1 MAPED
6 SWKKEFDAL
15 NRKIDR
21 LSATNE
27 KLVLQ
32 GIKQSSQLSEL
43 HDQNKTQAQIID
55 KLSLTIDELKG
66 LLAAKDAEL
75 VKLREQVNK
84 NSTNSSKPS
93 STDFFNKPKPSSI
106 NKRGSSSP
114 KKSSGGQ
121 KGHEGSTLKLKE
133 EPDVIHRC
141 LPEHCLQCPSA
152 NQCSASFSVV
162 DSRNVVD
169 VRIVTQ
175 QSRYDRLQGLC
186 PKSGLVV
193 SGDYPQGVN
202 AYLQYGGNLK
212 AMVVALS
219 SFGMVSVSR
228 ICELMQGLCGIGM
241 SEGTVCNILYDCA
254 DRCNSLMPELK
265 SRVIASDKAFF
276 DETGIRVK
284 GKVHWAH
291 TASTERVTLISSHP
305 KRGVEGILAGGVLDG
320 FEGVAVHD
328 CWGSYYHEQFK
339 DVTHAVCGAHIDR
352 ELEGVIQNTGQQWAK
367 SMQNLLGKLYKVKSN
382 LLEKGIG
389 CAPDE
394 MLDDF
399 SSQYDRILEKAFS
412 RNPYQKVKER
422 KRGRPKKGKVL
433 SLIERL
439 RDLKDDVLRFFTD
452 FRIPFSNNIAERSY
466 RLSKVKIRT
475 AGSFRSADGG
485 SNFCTIFSIIDT
497 VRKNGGNA
505 FKALAQLFNNSF
517 SLAFLG

>member
-1 MAPED
+1 MAPEAT
-6 SWKKEFDAL
+6 WKKEFERL

-43 HDQNKTQAQIID
+43 NDQNKQQSQIID
-55 KLSLTIDELKG
+55 KLSRTIDDLKQVI
-66 LLAAKDAEL
+66 ATKDARIAEL
-75 VKLREQVNK
+75 EEQKNK

-93 STDFFNKPKPSSI
+93 STDFFNKPRPSSI
-106 NKRGSSSP
+106 NKGGSSSP
-114 KKSSGGQ
+114 KKKTGGQ
-121 KGHEGSTLKLKE
+121 KGHEGSTLQLKE
-133 EPDVIHRC
+133 TPDAIHRC
-141 LPEHCLQCPSA
+141 LPSQCARCALAEKCSPS
-152 NQCSASFSVV
+152 FRIV

-169 VRIVTQ
+169 VSIVPQ
-175 QSRYDRLQGLC
+175 QSRYDRLQGVC

-228 ICELMQGLCGIGM
+228 ICELMEGLCGISV
-241 SEGTVCNILYDCA
+241 SEGTVCNILSDCA

-265 SRVIASDKAFF
+265 SHVIASEKAFF
-276 DETGIRVK
+276 DETGIRVD

-291 TASTERVTLISSHP
+291 TASTEKVTLITSHP
-305 KRGVEGILAGGVLDG
+305 KRGVDGILAGGVLKDFG
-320 FEGVAVHD
+320 GVAVHD
-328 CWGSYYHEQFK
+328 CWGSYYHEHFK

-352 ELEGVIQNTGQQWAK
+352 ELEGVIQNTRQQWAR
-367 SMQNLLGKLYKVKSN
+367 SMQKLLGRLYKVKSN
-382 LLEKGIG
+382 LLKKGIG
-389 CAPDE
+389 RAPDE

-399 SSQYDRILEKAFS
+399 SRRYDRILDRAFS
-412 RNPYQKVKER
+412 RNPYQEPKVM
-422 KRGRPKKGKVL
+422 KRGRPKKGKAL

-452 FRIPFSNNIAERSY
+452 FRVPFSNNIGEKSF
-466 RLSKVKIRT
+466 RLSKLKMKV

-485 SNFCTIFSIIDT
+485 SNFCAIFSIIDT
-497 VRKNGGNA
+497 IRKNGGNA

>member
-1 MAPED
+1 MAPEAT
-6 SWKKEFDAL
+6 WKKEFERL

-32 GIKQSSQLSEL
+32 GIKQSSQLLEL
-43 HDQNKTQAQIID
+43 NDQNKQQ
-55 KLSLTIDELKG
+55 SLLINELKE
-66 LLAAKDAEL
+66 LLVAKDARIAEL
-75 VKLREQVNK
+75 EEQKNK
-84 NSTNSSKPS
+84 NSGNSSKPS

-106 NKRGSSSP
+106 NKGGSSSP
-114 KKSSGGQ
+114 KKKTGGQ

-141 LPEHCLQCPSA
+141 LPAHCLQCPSA
-152 NQCSASFSVV
+152 NRCSASFSVV

-169 VRIVTQ
+169 VRIVPQ
-175 QSRYDRLQGLC
+175 QSRYDRLQGVC
-186 PKSGLVV
+186 PKSGSVV

-202 AYLQYGGNLK
+202 AYLQYGSNFK

-228 ICELMQGLCGIGM
+228 ICELMEGLCGISV
-241 SEGTVCNILYDCA
+241 SEGTVCNILCDCA
-254 DRCNSLMPELK
+254 DRCDSIVPELK
-265 SRVIASDKAFF
+265 SHVIASEKAFF
-276 DETGIRVK
+276 DETGIRVN

-291 TASTERVTLISSHP
+291 TASTEKVTLISTHP
-305 KRGVEGILAGGVLDG
+305 KRGVEGILAGGVLKDFG
-320 FEGVAVHD
+320 GVAVHD
-328 CWGSYYHEQFK
+328 CWGSYYHEHFK
-339 DVTHAVCGAHIDR
+339 HVTHAVCGAHIDR
-352 ELEGVIQNTGQQWAK
+352 ELEGVIQNTRQQWAR
-367 SMQNLLGKLYKVKSN
+367 SMQKLLGRLYKAKSNLLGK
-382 LLEKGIG
+382 GIG
-389 CAPDE
+389 GAPSE
-394 MLDDF
+394 MLDEF
-399 SSQYDRILEKAFS
+399 SSQYDRILDRAFS
-412 RNPYQKVKER
+412 RNPYQEPKVM

-452 FRIPFSNNIAERSY
+452 FRVPFSNNIGEKSF
-466 RLSKVKIRT
+466 RLSKLKMKV

-485 SNFCTIFSIIDT
+485 SNFCSIFSIIDT